1 MSTTSTTA
9 TNTNP
14 VGITGFEFIEFS
26 APDPDKLHNL
36 FLELGFSRLAR
47 HESKAIDYYKQND
60 IHFLLNRE
68 PNSFAQQFTKLHGP
82 CAASTGWR
90 VKNANEAYEAA
101 LKRGAEKA
109 TGDFTRNGKLVPTIK
124 GVGDSLIYFIDDAK
138 NPDRYQSLGFVPLK
152 NPDLVPSR
160 GFGLID
166 HLTNNVPQGQLKPLS
181 DFYKNV
187 FGFTEIHYFD
197 IRGKKTGLLSY
208 ALRSPCGSFCIPI
221 NEGTEAKSQI
231 NEYLEEYKGSGI
243 QHIAFLTS
251 DMLKTMDNMAATKI
265 DTLDIDPE
273 YYQEVFQRL
282 PQVTEDRK
290 KLQDYN
296 LLIDGDETG
305 YLIQIFTKNLIG
317 PIFFE
322 FIQRKGHQGFG
333 EGNFGALFRAIERD
347 QERRGV
353 I

>member
-1 MSTTSTTA
+1 MSEPKSDTSSQ
-9 TNTNP
+9 NP
-14 VGITGFEFIEFS
+14 VGIRGFEFIEFS
-26 APDPDKLHNL
+26 SSEPEKLHHL

-47 HESKAIDYYKQND
+47 HETKAIDYYKQND

-68 PNSFAQQFTKLHGP
+68 PNSFAINFSKLHGP
-82 CAASTGWR
+82 CAAATGWR
-90 VKNANEAYEAA
+90 VNNAKEAFDAA
-101 LKRGAEKA
+101 VKRGAEIA
-109 TGDFTRNGKLVPTIK
+109 EGDLRRHGAPVPAIK

-138 NPDRYQSLGFVPLK
+138 NPDRYESLGFVPLK
-152 NPDLVPSR
+152 NPDIVPSR

-221 NEGTEAKSQI
+221 NQGTEAKSQI

-251 DMLKTMDNMAATKI
+251 DMLKTMDTMATTKI

-273 YYQEVFQRL
+273 YYEEVFQRL

-296 LLIDGDETG
+296 LLIDGDENG

-347 QERRGV
+347 QERRGF